1 MKRLPSKRTI
11 LKPICYRTGNIPLSA
26 CFNTEILQT
35 GAVKGLTSVCVCDTG
50 PAHVQSPIRRKDMRS
65 AVFWPGE
72 FWLMHELDVIK
83 RPIIL
88 FARCERVRQP
98 GYIA

>member
-1 MKRLPSKRTI
+1 MFQHGNFTDWGSEGVN
-11 LKPICYRTGNIPLSA
+11 IC
-26 CFNTEILQT
+26 
-35 GAVKGLTSVCVCDTG
+35 VCVCDTG